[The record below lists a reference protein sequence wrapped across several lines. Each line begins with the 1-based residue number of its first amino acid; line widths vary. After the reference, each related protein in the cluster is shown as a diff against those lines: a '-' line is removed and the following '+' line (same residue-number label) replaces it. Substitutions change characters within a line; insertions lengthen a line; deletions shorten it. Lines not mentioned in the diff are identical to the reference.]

1 MVCPTKHQRQAKHQ
15 RTQASGRKVFD
26 TGITEDLLEVTL
38 DSTYQLQSD
47 NNSASDSDTFSGKGM
62 GRMAFSLM
70 DKSDIELDPTG
81 IHDSDSDGDS
91 PSPGSGTDVIFTD
104 IRKRQRTED
113 INPPANDSETDD
125 YIEQSACQA
134 AATAH
139 TFWTNITHSVCNILS
154 FIVVY

>member
-1 MVCPTKHQRQAKHQ
+1 MVCPTKHQRQARHQ

-38 DSTYQLQSD
+38 DPTYQLQSD

-62 GRMAFSLM
+62 GRMTFSLM

-91 PSPGSGTDVIFTD
+91 PSPGSGTELYLQIY
-104 IRKRQRTED
+104 

-125 YIEQSACQA
+125 YIEQSARQA
-134 AATAH
+134 VATAH

-154 FIVVY
+154 FIVVH